1 MRKPQ
6 KIESAQAVELG
17 KLLADLGSKIS
28 NLIGDAE
35 ECTTGLSGLTL
46 YRSTAPTPPNSCSYE
61 PSLLIIPQG
70 RKRVD
75 LGRMHYAFGQSD
87 FLLTSV
93 DLPVISRVI
102 KASKEEPYLAFFL
115 KLDMSTVRDILNTED
130 IPMREASSATHGMAT
145 GEATVDLL
153 RACCRLMD
161 LLDAPKDISFLGK
174 MVHREIIYRLLQGTQ
189 GQRLRAIAT
198 LGDQSQRTAKAV
210 AWLRSNYDKPLRV
223 EQLASVASM
232 SPATLHRHFRDLTAM
247 SPLQYQKQ
255 LRLQA
260 ARHRMLTA
268 KLDASTAAF
277 EVGYESASQ
286 FSREYKRHFGKPP
299 MQDVQSLRLSGN
311 EISKPN

>member
-1 MRKPQ
+1 MAKNLKTVQ
-6 KIESAQAVELG
+6 TNDLG
-17 KLLADLGSKIS
+17 RLLAELGSKIS

-35 ECTTGLSGLTL
+35 ECTTGLAGLTL
-46 YRSTAPTPPNSCSYE
+46 YRSTSPTAPNSCSYE

-75 LGRMHYAFGQSD
+75 LGRTHYVFGQSD

-93 DLPVISRVI
+93 ELPVISRVI

-115 KLDMSTVRDILNTED
+115 KLDISTVRDILNTED
-130 IPMREASSATHGMAT
+130 IPTPEASSAPHGMAI
-145 GEATVDLL
+145 GEATVDLI

-174 MVHREIIYRLLQGTQ
+174 MIHREIIYRLLQGTQ

-210 AWLRSNYDKPLRV
+210 AWLRSNYDKRLRV
-223 EQLASVASM
+223 EQLASIASM
-232 SPATLHRHFRDLTAM
+232 SAATLHRHFRDLTAM

-268 KLDASTAAF
+268 KLDASSAAF

-299 MQDVQSLRLSGN
+299 MQDVQALRLPD
-311 EISKPN
+311 EAPPTAT